1 MPHPLL
7 SFSATAVHLCRH
19 HLLLPP
25 PSASAAAVLL
35 CCRRLSLSPPSAS
48 VVAVR
53 LCCCL
58 SLPLPSVSAVAVRKF
73 YCFLFVYYDRRFLFC
88 LYVYDQLCFVLECI
102 QIYIYVGTRY
112 SALEQSGHPNHPG
125 VEGVTRLAEDPRTI
139 YFFFFGRFLDVFL
152 LDFWIFLDF
161 CLIDLI

>member
-7 SFSATAVHLCRH
+7 SFSATAVRLCRH

-73 YCFLFVYYDRRFLFC
+73 YCFLFVYYDRRFLSC

-102 QIYIYVGTRY
+102 QIYICWY

-125 VEGVTRLAEDPRTI
+125 VEGVTRLAEDPGTT
-139 YFFFFGRFLDVFL
+139 YFFFFLDVFL
-152 LDFWIFLDF
+152 LDFWIFV
-161 CLIDLI
+161 